1 MQRMSPHSAPKV
13 ALCGESQRIALHSR
27 TLCSR
32 RTVSQSPIK
41 VDEAMKS
48 IMDYNSKFGKIAL
61 DTVKKNT
68 ELSQTWAKESLSALD
83 PFVKSTEKPEDFMKI
98 ATDYVS
104 SQTQSTPKHIAEFA
118 EVAKKAQLET
128 IDLMMKA
135 GKDAQEELT
144 NVTKKASSS
153 KE

>member
-1 MQRMSPHSAPKV
+1 M
-13 ALCGESQRIALHSR
+13 
-27 TLCSR
+27 
-32 RTVSQSPIK
+32 SQSPIK
-41 VDEAMKS
+41 IDEAMKS
-48 IMDYNSKFGKIAL
+48 LMDYNSKFGKIAL

-98 ATDYVS
+98 ATDYMS

-144 NVTKKASSS
+144 NVTKKASSP

>member
-1 MQRMSPHSAPKV
+1 MFNFEDYTKNFEKMM
-13 ALCGESQRIALHSR
+13 
-27 TLCSR
+27 
-32 RTVSQSPIK
+32 SQSPIK

-48 IMDYNSKFGKIAL
+48 VMDYNAKFGKIAL

-68 ELSQTWAKESLSALD
+68 ELSQAWAKENLTALD
-83 PFVKSTEKPEDFMKI
+83 PFVKSTEKPEEFMKI

-104 SQTQSTPKHIAEFA
+104 SQTQSTPKHLAEFA

-135 GKDAQEELT
+135 GKDAQEELSS
-144 NVTKKASSS
+144 VTKKAATS

>member
-1 MQRMSPHSAPKV
+1 MFNFEDYGKNFEKMM
-13 ALCGESQRIALHSR
+13 
-27 TLCSR
+27 
-32 RTVSQSPIK
+32 SQSPIK
-41 VDEAMKS
+41 FDEAMKTA
-48 IMDYNSKFGKIAL
+48 MDYNSKLGKIAL
-61 DTVKKNT
+61 DTVKKNS
-68 ELSQTWAKESLSALD
+68 ELSQAWAKESLSALD

-98 ATDYVS
+98 ATDYMS

-135 GKDAQEELT
+135 GKDAQEELSS
-144 NVTKKASSS
+144 VTKKATSS

>member
-1 MQRMSPHSAPKV
+1 MFNFEDYSKNFEKMM
-13 ALCGESQRIALHSR
+13 
-27 TLCSR
+27 
-32 RTVSQSPIK
+32 SQSPVK
-41 VDEAMKS
+41 FDDAMKS
-48 IMDYNSKFGKIAL
+48 MMDFNSKFGKIAL

-68 ELSQTWAKESLSALD
+68 ELSQAWAKESLSALE

-98 ATDYVS
+98 ATDYMS

-135 GKDAQEELT
+135 GKDAQEELSS
-144 NVTKKASSS
+144 VTKKATSS